1 MIDYSLIFITGL
13 LTSLHCVGMCGAIV
27 LAYSTSPISFGGA
40 VSLHRNPLALHAAYN
55 GGRIL
60 SYALLGAIV
69 GLLGMTLSGFE
80 RVAEVVAI
88 VSGAIMIVAGLAMLG
103 VLPFPTTLSFGGN
116 SFGVGKLHGKLIR
129 EKSFLSKFSL
139 GFLTPVL
146 PCGLLYAMLAKA
158 AAAGSVANGA
168 MTMAVF
174 GFGMAPSLMLLGGM
188 SSFFSV
194 KMRKRA
200 EMIAA
205 ATIIL
210 MGVTL
215 VLRGLHVPFLGF
227 VPMGHVGGATP
238 SCCSE

>member
-13 LTSLHCVGMCGAIV
+13 LTSLHCIGMCGAIV
-27 LAYSTSPISFGGA
+27 LAYSTPAAQSAAEVQASGLR
-40 VSLHRNPLALHAAYN
+40 LHVAYN

-69 GLLGMTLSGFE
+69 ATVGMSLSGFE
-80 RVAEVVAI
+80 RVSEIVAI

-103 VLPFPTTLSFGGN
+103 VLPLPTTLSFGGN
-116 SFGVGKLHGKLIR
+116 TVGINKLHGKLIR
-129 EKSFLSKFSL
+129 EKSFLAKFSL

-168 MTMAVF
+168 ITMAVF
-174 GFGMAPSLMLLGGM
+174 GIGMAPSLMVLGGV
-188 SSFFSV
+188 SSVFSA
-194 KMRKRA
+194 KIRKRA

-205 ATIIL
+205 AAIIL

-215 VLRGLHVPFLGF
+215 VLRGLHVPFVSF
-227 VPMGHVGGATP
+227 IPMGGAEH